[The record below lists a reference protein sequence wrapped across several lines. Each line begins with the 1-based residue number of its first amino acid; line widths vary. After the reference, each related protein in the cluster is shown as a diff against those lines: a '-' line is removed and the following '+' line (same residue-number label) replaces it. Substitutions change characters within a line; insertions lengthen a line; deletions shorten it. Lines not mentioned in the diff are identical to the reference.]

1 MGPFTQIATT
11 LAGVTAYSDTGLT
24 VSTTYYYRVRANHSA
39 GDSDYSNVANFTTP
53 SVNISITLFPIA
65 DNLVSVNSND
75 AAIADTVFESADLV
89 VGCNW
94 GMDLLIQTSVCGQSL
109 VRFDV
114 STLIGKTIDSATLS
128 LTTKGVGVSPLTWQ
142 VWAIPSDWSPSTVTW
157 NAISMFQYDPVHQ
170 INNLVPPTFV
180 GEVIV
185 LNVRGIVQAWVNG
198 TLLNYGMLFHVSNSV
213 HPNAISNDAFAFYS
227 LETIPESPRLIVT
240 YH

>member
-1 MGPFTQIATT
+1 LQD
-11 LAGVTAYSDTGLT
+11 VTAYSNTTDLT
-24 VSTTYYYRVRANHSA
+24 ASTIYYYRVRANSIT
-39 GDSDYSNVANFTTP
+39 GYSDYSNVANATTS
-53 SVNISITLFPIA
+53 SVSTSITLFPSA
-65 DNLVSVNSND
+65 DNMVSNNSENT
-75 AAIADTVFESADLV
+75 AIADTVFEIADLV

-94 GMDLLIQTSVCGQSL
+94 GMDLPIQTSVCGQSL

-142 VWAIPSDWSPSTVTW
+142 VWAIPSDWSPITVTW

-170 INNLVPPTFV
+170 ISNLVPPTFV

-185 LNVRGIVQAWVNG
+185 LNVRGLVQAWVNG

-213 HPNAISNDAFAFYS
+213 HPNIISNDAFAFYS
-227 LETIPESPRLIVT
+227 LEDTDQERPRLIVT